1 MSTQAQIA
9 ANQANAQLSTG
20 PTSEAGRA
28 AAARNNFRHGL
39 TTSSEFWVL
48 PCESQTD
55 YLKLLAQFQQE
66 HQPET
71 PTEEALVQALA
82 EHHWLRHRVMRLEEA
97 CFDYTTGQI
106 IDDRKLALPDHA
118 RARLPQSTERSNLR
132 RLSDIA
138 QECVRQRSTFHNQV
152 IRHLE
157 HAGNAVSANI
167 DEILIPLIGD
177 HPFQSDVAVLH
188 DDVNRRERAMAVAI
202 ADLRIAV
209 NGAVDSQSDTVILR
223 RKR

>member
-48 PCESQTD
+48 PSESQTD

-82 EHHWLRHRVMRLEEA
+82 EHHWLRHRAMRLEEA

-106 IDDRKLALPDHA
+106 IDERKLALY
-118 RARLPQSTERSNLR
+118 LR
-132 RLSDIA
+132 Y
-138 QECVRQRSTFHNQV
+138 QTMH
-152 IRHLE
+152 
-157 HAGNAVSANI
+157 
-167 DEILIPLIGD
+167 
-177 HPFQSDVAVLH
+177 
-188 DDVNRRERAMAVAI
+188 ERAFHKALN
-202 ADLRIAV
+202 DLLKLRAEKRKA
-209 NGAVDSQSDTVILR
+209 GLDEAALSQRAEDSSKAFERQE
-223 RKR
+223 

>member
-1 MSTQAQIA
+1 MRETRVRKDDPKMSTQAQIA

-20 PTSEAGRA
+20 PKSEAGRA

-82 EHHWLRHRVMRLEEA
+82 EHHWLRHRAMRLEEA

-106 IDDRKLALPDHA
+106 IDERKLALYLRYQTTHERAFHKALNDLLKLSAEKRKQEIGFERQEQA
-118 RARLPQSTERSNLR
+118 RATEIRK
-132 RLSDIA
+132 
-138 QECVRQRSTFHNQV
+138 QE
-152 IRHLE
+152 RHE
-157 HAGNAVSANI
+157 MKKERHKW
-167 DEILIPLIGD
+167 EILLAEVKVDGQQRRDLSHDIEESERLIA
-177 HPFQSDVAVLH
+177 S
-188 DDVNRRERAMAVAI
+188 MA
-202 ADLRIAV
+202 
-209 NGAVDSQSDTVILR
+209 
-223 RKR
+223 KK